1 MMTISLMGYMGSGK
15 TLVSK
20 ELSILNNFKI
30 FDLDTEISKQNNR
43 SITEIFKE
51 KGEIF
56 FRKTEKEVLEKILS
70 SEKNII
76 LSLGGGTPC
85 YYNNIDSINE
95 KTISVFLKTNVKN
108 LAQRLS
114 SEKDKRPLIQNISN
128 EDLPEFIA
136 KHLFERNPF
145 YNQAK
150 ITINTDNLSA
160 IEIAEE
166 ILTQIKQI
174 Q

>member
-1 MMTISLMGYMGSGK
+1 MGSGK
-15 TLVSK
+15 TLISK
-20 ELSILNNFKI
+20 ELSILNNFEI

-43 SITEIFKE
+43 SITEIFKK

-70 SEKNII
+70 TEKNII

-160 IEIAEE
+160 REIAEE

>member
-1 MMTISLMGYMGSGK
+1 MGSGK

-30 FDLDTEISKQNNR
+30 FDLDTEISKQNNS
-43 SITEIFKE
+43 SIAEIFKK

-85 YYNNIDSINE
+85 YYNNINRINE
-95 KTISVFLKTNVKN
+95 KTISVFLKTNVKT

-160 IEIAEE
+160 REIAEE
-166 ILTQIKQI
+166 ILTQIKLI
-174 Q
+174 P

>member
-1 MMTISLMGYMGSGK
+1 MGSGK

-70 SEKNII
+70 TEKNII

-95 KTISVFLKTNVKN
+95 KTISVFLKTNVKT

-160 IEIAEE
+160 REIAEE
-166 ILTQIKQI
+166 ILTQIKLI
-174 Q
+174 P

>member
-1 MMTISLMGYMGSGK
+1 MGSGK

-20 ELSILNNFKI
+20 ELSNLNNFKI
-30 FDLDTEISKQNNR
+30 FDLDTEISKQNNS
-43 SITEIFKE
+43 SIAEIFKK

-56 FRKTEKEVLEKILS
+56 FRKTEKEVLEKIIS

-95 KTISVFLKTNVKN
+95 KTISVFLKTNVKT

-114 SEKDKRPLIQNISN
+114 LEKDKRPLIQNFSN

-160 IEIAEE
+160 REIAEE